1 MGYVYIK
8 KKSAVRRRLNKQ
20 TNKHLSRILLSIGIL
35 ALLSVVLPVLNF
47 QLFYSGRFKETIS
60 PLSTAYYNQ
69 SDENISKLATDYTQ
83 LSSWF
88 VDNNNSSVSNS
99 KELLGE
105 TNNQKYTIS
114 IPKLGI
120 KDAVVMIG
128 SLDLKNSLIQYP
140 QTALPG
146 EKGNAVIFGH
156 SVLPQFFNPK
166 SYLTIF
172 STLFK
177 MVIGDKILVHFDNIV
192 YTYQIED
199 MYEIKATD
207 FSVLDQRYD
216 GSYLSLIT
224 CSPPGTYLRRL
235 VIKAKIVDWIVIIVH
250 EFSRY
255 WLRYQTHR
263 PRYCR

>member
-8 KKSAVRRRLNKQ
+8 KTTTRRTANRRLNLKKIKLDKQ
-20 TNKHLSRILLSIGIL
+20 TNERISKILLLIGALAFFSVIL
-35 ALLSVVLPVLNF
+35 PFFNYLF
-47 QLFYSGRFKETIS
+47 FYSGRFKETIS
-60 PLSTAYYNQ
+60 PLSTAYYNR
-69 SDENISKLATDYTQ
+69 SDESVSKLATDYTQ

-88 VDNNNSSVSNS
+88 IDSNNSSVTNS
-99 KELLGE
+99 KELLSE
-105 TNNQKYTIS
+105 TNNQKYSIS
-114 IPKLGI
+114 ISKLGI
-120 KDAVVMIG
+120 KDAEVVVG
-128 SLDLKNSLIQYP
+128 SMDLKNSLIHYP

-146 EKGNAVIFGH
+146 QKGNAVIFGH
-156 SVLPQFFNPK
+156 SVLPQFYNPK

-177 MVIGDKILVHFDNIV
+177 MVIGDKILVNFDNIV

-216 GSYLSLIT
+216 GRYLSLIT

-235 VIKAKIVDWIVIIVH
+235 VIKAKIID
-250 EFSRY
+250 
-255 WLRYQTHR
+255 
-263 PRYCR
+263 